1 MPWPG
6 HGKIGITEKRPIFLW
21 YMPKS
26 ERFHEYF
33 TSSFNTSSEMGRLR
47 KNDACITC
55 IFHELSI
62 FNIYHYSMRCIFY
75 DSRHIFQLPT
85 TKMVSNKEGAKAF
98 GQLKPQWDFK
108 SLLPGRP
115 IMMRLRWLIYFLLE
129 QQFHFDRFHI
139 MATHFFKGAIQAR
152 KLIALW
158 ALYIFNRHFFGHRHL
173 REPPSLLEP
182 SFKVGRQ
189 QVDSC

>member
-1 MPWPG
+1 MG
-6 HGKIGITEKRPIFLW
+6 RHGKD
-21 YMPKS
+21 
-26 ERFHEYF
+26 
-33 TSSFNTSSEMGRLR
+33 
-47 KNDACITC
+47 DACITC

-62 FNIYHYSMRCIFY
+62 FNIYHYSTRCIFY

-115 IMMRLRWLIYFLLE
+115 IMMRLWWLIYFLLK

-139 MATHFFKGAIQAR
+139 TATYFFKGATQAR